1 MLASNNRWVGF
12 LYLLPALLFV
22 ASFVFWPLVQLVK
35 ISMTSESLLGGGD
48 YVGFANYLHAFNDR
62 SFWQAFWFTVRYTLW
77 ITPILIG
84 LGFLLALLATVNRP
98 IVRLTRGVV
107 FLPVV
112 IGLASS
118 SLLWLWLFDQ
128 QVGLLNKLLV
138 DLRVLDAPMI
148 WFNSAG
154 VGLFAVIVSVVWK
167 VVGFGM
173 IIMLSGI
180 QSINHEVLEAAMI
193 DGATWWQRVR
203 RIILPLAARSILL
216 ATLISAIGSML
227 AFDQFYLM
235 TGGRPRG
242 QTFTSVYWIYQN
254 SFVYFKLG
262 YGAALSVILMVIILA
277 ASAVQIAL
285 TRRGARA

>member
-1 MLASNNRWVGF
+1 MLASNNRWIGL
-12 LYLLPALLFV
+12 LYLAPALLFV
-22 ASFVFWPLVQLVK
+22 AAFVFYPLAQLVH
-35 ISMTSESLLGGGD
+35 ISMTSESLLGGGEFVWFD
-48 YVGFANYLHAFNDR
+48 NYLTALNDR
-62 SFWQAFWFTVRYTLW
+62 SFWRAFWFTVRYTAI

-118 SLLWLWLFDQ
+118 SLLWIWLFDQ
-128 QVGLLNKLLV
+128 QVGLFNKMLV
-138 DLRVLDAPMI
+138 DLHVIGEPMV
-148 WFNSAG
+148 WFTKADI
-154 VGLFAVIVSVVWK
+154 GLFAVIISVVWK

-180 QSINHEVLEAAMI
+180 QSIHQEIIKAAMI
-193 DGATWWQRVR
+193 DGASWLQGVR
-203 RIILPLAARSILL
+203 RIIVPLSLRAILL

-262 YGAALSVILMVIILA
+262 YGSALSIILMLIILCG
-277 ASAVQIAL
+277 SALQIAVS
-285 TRRGARA
+285 RRGARA

>member
-1 MLASNNRWVGF
+1 
-12 LYLLPALLFV
+12 
-22 ASFVFWPLVQLVK
+22 
-35 ISMTSESLLGGGD
+35 MTSESLLGGGEFVWFD
-48 YVGFANYLHAFNDR
+48 NYLTALKDR
-62 SFWQAFWFTVRYTLW
+62 SFWQAFWFTVRYTAI

-118 SLLWLWLFDQ
+118 SLLWVWLFDQ
-128 QVGLLNKLLV
+128 QVGLLNKMLV
-138 DLRVLDAPMI
+138 DIGVLDKPML
-148 WFNSAG
+148 WFNKANI
-154 VGLFAVIVSVVWK
+154 GLFAVSVSVVWK

-203 RIILPLAARSILL
+203 RIILPLSARSILL

-242 QTFTSVYWIYQN
+242 QTFTSVYWIY
-254 SFVYFKLG
+254 
-262 YGAALSVILMVIILA
+262 
-277 ASAVQIAL
+277 
-285 TRRGARA
+285 

>member
-1 MLASNNRWVGF
+1 MLASNNRWIGL
-12 LYLLPALLFV
+12 LYLAPALLFV
-22 ASFVFWPLVQLVK
+22 ASFVFYPLAQLFH
-35 ISMTSESLLGGGD
+35 ISMTSELLLGGGEFVWFD
-48 YVGFANYLHAFNDR
+48 NYVTALNDR
-62 SFWQAFWFTVRYTLW
+62 SFWRAFWFTVRYTAI
-77 ITPILIG
+77 ITPVLIG
-84 LGFLLALLATVNRP
+84 LGFLLALLATANRP
-98 IVRLTRGVV
+98 IVRLTRGVI

-118 SLLWLWLFDQ
+118 SLLWIWLFDQ
-128 QVGLLNKLLV
+128 QVGLFNKMLV
-138 DLRVLDAPMI
+138 DLHVIGKPMV
-148 WFNSAG
+148 WFTKADI
-154 VGLFAVIVSVVWK
+154 GLFAVIISVVWK

-180 QSINHEVLEAAMI
+180 QSIHQEIIEAAMI
-193 DGATWWQRVR
+193 DGASWFQRVR
-203 RIILPLAARSILL
+203 RIIVPLSLRAILL

-262 YGAALSVILMVIILA
+262 YGSALSIILMLIILCG
-277 ASAVQIAL
+277 SALQIAVS
-285 TRRGARA
+285 RRGARA

>member
-1 MLASNNRWVGF
+1 M
-12 LYLLPALLFV
+12 
-22 ASFVFWPLVQLVK
+22 
-35 ISMTSESLLGGGD
+35 
-48 YVGFANYLHAFNDR
+48 
-62 SFWQAFWFTVRYTLW
+62 
-77 ITPILIG
+77 
-84 LGFLLALLATVNRP
+84 
-98 IVRLTRGVV
+98 RLTRGVV

-118 SLLWLWLFDQ
+118 SLLWVWLFNQ
-128 QVGLLNKLLV
+128 QVGLFNKALV
-138 DLRVLDAPMI
+138 DLHVLDAPMV
-148 WFNSAG
+148 WFTKADI
-154 VGLFAVIVSVVWK
+154 GLFAVIISVVWK

-180 QSINHEVLEAAMI
+180 QSIHPEIIEAAMI

-203 RIILPLAARSILL
+203 RIIVPLSLRAILL

-262 YGAALSVILMVIILA
+262 YGSALSIILMLIILCG
-277 ASAVQIAL
+277 SALQVAVS
-285 TRRGARA
+285 RRGART